1 VPQPTYADLLA
12 SVRARIREVSAE
24 AVRDALA
31 AGRPLRLVDVREPHE
46 WAGGHLAGA
55 THLPM
60 ATLRERIGE
69 AVPGREDEIVLY
81 CKVGERSAFAAEA
94 LGAMGYRHVASL
106 AGGILRWVHLGL
118 PVVKPSRMSDA
129 QRERYGRHL
138 LLSEVGEE
146 GQAKLLAARV
156 LLVGAGGLGSPAALY
171 LAAAGVGTLGVV
183 DSDVVDLSNLQRQ
196 VLHST
201 RTVGRPKTE
210 SAALAIGAL
219 NPDVRVVPFAER
231 LGREN
236 ALRILEGFDLVVDG
250 GDNFPTRYLLNDA
263 CLLLGKPLVHGSVH
277 RFEGQVTTFWP
288 GRGPCYRCLFPAPPA
303 PELAPS
309 CAEVG
314 VLGVLP
320 GVVGLLQANEVIKIL
335 LDRGETLVGRLLAYD
350 ALETRFQELRVR
362 RDPACPACRPGA
374 RPELVDYEA
383 FCAGAR

>member
-1 VPQPTYADLLA
+1 MPGPTYAELLA
-12 SVRARIREVSAE
+12 AVRARIREVTAE
-24 AVRDALA
+24 SVRDALA
-31 AGRPLRLVDVREPHE
+31 EGRPIRLVDVRDPHE

-55 THLPM
+55 VHVPL
-60 ATLRERIGE
+60 ALLRPRIEETVPERE
-69 AVPGREDEIVLY
+69 AEVVLY

-94 LGAMGYRHVASL
+94 LGAMGYRNVASL
-106 AGGILRWVHLGL
+106 AGGIVRWAHLGL
-118 PVVKPSRMSDA
+118 PVARPSRMTDE
-129 QRERYGRHL
+129 QRERYRRHL
-138 LLSEVGEE
+138 VLSEVGEE
-146 GQAKLLAARV
+146 GQARLLAAKV
-156 LLVGAGGLGSPAALY
+156 LLVGAGGLGSPIALY
-171 LAAAGVGTLGVV
+171 LAGAGVGTLGVV

-201 RTVGRPKTE
+201 RTLGRPKVE
-210 SAALAIGAL
+210 SAAEAISAL
-219 NPDVRVVPFAER
+219 NPDVRVIPFPER
-231 LGREN
+231 LGRDN
-236 ALRILEGFDLVVDG
+236 ALRILEGFDVVVDG

-263 CLLLGKPLVHGSVH
+263 CLLLGTPLVHGSVH

-303 PELAPS
+303 PELAPN

-335 LDRGETLVGRLLAYD
+335 IGRGETLVGRLLAYD
-350 ALETRFQELRVR
+350 ALETRFQELKVR

-383 FCAGAR
+383 FCAGGR

>member
-1 VPQPTYADLLA
+1 VPQPSYAELLA
-12 SVRARIREVSAE
+12 AVRTRIREVSAE
-24 AVRDALA
+24 EVQAALA
-31 AGRPLRLVDVREPHE
+31 AGRPLRLVDVRDPPE

-55 THLPM
+55 SHVPM
-60 ATLRERIGE
+60 ATLRERITE
-69 AVPGREDEIVLY
+69 AVPDREAAVVLY

-94 LGAMGYRHVASL
+94 LGAMGYRNAASM
-106 AGGILRWVHLGL
+106 AGGIVRWAQLGL
-118 PVVKPSRMSDA
+118 PVASASRLSGA

-138 LLSEVGEE
+138 LLPEVGEE
-146 GQAKLLAARV
+146 GQARLLAAKV
-156 LLVGAGGLGSPAALY
+156 LLVGAGGLGSPVALY
-171 LAAAGVGTLGVV
+171 LAAAGVGTLGLV

-210 SAALAIGAL
+210 SGAEAIGAL
-219 NPDVRVVPFAER
+219 NPDVRVIPFSER
-231 LGREN
+231 LTREN
-236 ALRILEGFDLVVDG
+236 ALRVLEGFDLVVDG

-277 RFEGQVTTFWP
+277 RFEGQVITFWP

-309 CAEVG
+309 CAQVG

-320 GVVGLLQANEVIKIL
+320 GVVGLLQANEVVKIL
-335 LDRGETLVGRLLAYD
+335 LGRGEPLVGRLLAFD

-362 RDPACPACRPGA
+362 PDPACPACAPGA

-383 FCAGAR
+383 FCADAR